1 MPENANRSLAK
12 AELHKAVHYFVE
24 RQQLVVQAMTDMKL
38 DINAI
43 GKFGALGWVSSASSE
58 NELSRLDKFEQEP
71 TNEFE
76 KEIYAVLRHSEE
88 IRVPR
93 KGVWK
98 DQSGQEWNYI
108 LHGGGCLLINSE
120 TQEPIDWDCPNP
132 SAFDE
137 FFFNTHLEWRLKQD
151 DDALKHVQELHS
163 EVKSMFSELVNDGL
177 IRECQMPMGLVYLLK
192 TDDSQ

>member
-1 MPENANRSLAK
+1 MAENDNRSLAK
-12 AELHKAVHYFVE
+12 DELYKAVHYFVDQ
-24 RQQLVVQAMTDMKL
+24 QQLVVQAMKEMKL

-43 GKFGALGWVSSASSE
+43 GKFGALGWMSSASSE
-58 NELSRLDKFEQEP
+58 TPQKPLDGFEKEP
-71 TNEFE
+71 VNEFE

-108 LHGGGCLLINSE
+108 LHGGGCFLINSE

-132 SAFDE
+132 KAFDE
-137 FFFNTHLEWRLKQD
+137 FFFNTHLEWRLHQGD
-151 DDALKHVQELHS
+151 DELKHVQELHS
-163 EVKSMFSELVNDGL
+163 EVKSMFAELVNDGL
-177 IRECQMPMGLVYLLK
+177 IRERQMPMGSVYLLQE
-192 TDDSQ
+192 DDSR